1 MQAACRSTGCNP
13 LAMTC
18 SDSPHPAFSEQVPD
32 LSFKTERQI
41 VHQALQR
48 ERAAQDEVLARLL
61 SMEPGLDAAAPFADV
76 ILAVGLP
83 RQDTVSH
90 RTARCQLAIALETL
104 AQAQRIHRLE
114 MGAESPSDLYL
125 AGTVVLMGDHHFA
138 RAAQLVTQL
147 ANPALLE
154 AFARVLKITSTQEVA
169 SLMAESQQEL
179 PTRAAIT
186 TCGIQCGAFLP
197 DIDPAEVERT
207 AAAWKALATPAQSI
221 SAEAALAAFLAEVP
235 SHQRGRWRIAAT
247 EYLAQPAESG
257 L

>member
-1 MQAACRSTGCNP
+1 MI
-13 LAMTC
+13 C
-18 SDSPHPAFSEQVPD
+18 SDSPHQAFSEQVPD
-32 LSFKTERQI
+32 LPFKTERQI
-41 VHQALQR
+41 VHQALQW

-61 SMEPGLDAAAPFADV
+61 SMEQGLDSTAPFADV

-104 AQAQRIHRLE
+104 VKAQRVHRLE
-114 MGAESPSDLYL
+114 MGAESPSDLYW

-154 AFARVLKITSTQEVA
+154 AFARVLKMASTQEVA
-169 SLMAESQQEL
+169 SLVAKSQQEL
-179 PTRAAIT
+179 STRAAIT
-186 TCGIQCGAFLP
+186 ICGIQCGAFLP

-207 AAAWKALATPAQSI
+207 AAAWKVLATPSQSI
-221 SAEAALAAFLAEVP
+221 SAETAIAAFLAAVP

-247 EYLAQPAESG
+247 EYLAQPAERG